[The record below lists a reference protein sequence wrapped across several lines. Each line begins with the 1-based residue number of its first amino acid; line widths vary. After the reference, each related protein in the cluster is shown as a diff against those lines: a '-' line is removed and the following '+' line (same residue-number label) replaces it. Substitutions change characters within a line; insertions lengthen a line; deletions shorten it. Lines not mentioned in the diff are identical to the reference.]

1 MAYTQINK
9 KRGITRE
16 KEKIAILYPNKKENV
31 STNLW

>member
-9 KRGITRE
+9 KEELLER
-16 KEKIAILYPNKKENV
+16 EKIAILYPNKKENV